1 MSTSEPSGSHGPEAH
16 RNLDDIEWILLDTE
30 TSGLGRPIF
39 VVELAAQRMCGWR
52 PRGVPFRKLFNQ
64 NQDIPAEASR
74 VHGYTR
80 EILERD
86 GEPALRVYC
95 EFADYV
101 GDLPL
106 VSFNLDYDLEEVL
119 KPEWKR
125 LGITPIGRTGF
136 CAMRLAQRL
145 LDPVPAR
152 NCKLQTLRQYYELPR
167 RGAHTALGDV
177 ETGVDL
183 CAKVLHPMAERR
195 GLDSWAQLSAYAWE
209 EWYPSRLAFGKHK
222 GRLFWEA
229 RRDKELHGWL
239 KWLASSSNSRSCR
252 MGSWYLRQLASGVE
266 PERDRALFA
275 TPSKLARQDACPQ
288 VGAAGVWELVIY
300 SNPKLDELRQLV
312 AGARARLAELETDYT
327 RERAKVDALRA
338 KLFNQLKAHYQRRDR
353 LRLVV
358 EYRKKLLDGL
368 MRGDEGA
375 EAEVKE
381 KFQKA
386 QAESDR
392 GYEEAAGTLA
402 EKKPLTEADEREVA
416 LLWKRL
422 VKLYHPDRFMGDP
435 DKRETYEKLTTAINR
450 AKDNGD
456 VATLREIADDPH
468 GFILRQGWT
477 SLDFTEEEKLSQL
490 RRLLETLQ
498 VQIIVVLESLN
509 ELRASPDYEL
519 YQLSIARSTVVDDVV
534 REKSQLLDCETRE
547 LEQQAAKLASE
558 IQELAGQPLNHV
570 D

>member
-1 MSTSEPSGSHGPEAH
+1 
-16 RNLDDIEWILLDTE
+16 
-30 TSGLGRPIF
+30 
-39 VVELAAQRMCGWR
+39 
-52 PRGVPFRKLFNQ
+52 
-64 NQDIPAEASR
+64 
-74 VHGYTR
+74 
-80 EILERD
+80 
-86 GEPALRVYC
+86 
-95 EFADYV
+95 
-101 GDLPL
+101 
-106 VSFNLDYDLEEVL
+106 
-119 KPEWKR
+119 
-125 LGITPIGRTGF
+125 
-136 CAMRLAQRL
+136 
-145 LDPVPAR
+145 
-152 NCKLQTLRQYYELPR
+152 
-167 RGAHTALGDV
+167 
-177 ETGVDL
+177 
-183 CAKVLHPMAERR
+183 
-195 GLDSWAQLSAYAWE
+195 
-209 EWYPSRLAFGKHK
+209 
-222 GRLFWEA
+222 
-229 RRDKELHGWL
+229 
-239 KWLASSSNSRSCR
+239 
-252 MGSWYLRQLASGVE
+252 
-266 PERDRALFA
+266 
-275 TPSKLARQDACPQ
+275 
-288 VGAAGVWELVIY
+288 LVIY